1 MKQQLAVSSLPTG
14 AFIASGQAHAQT
26 AEIKGIGRI
35 QPGGACRMALSG
47 IGIVDLGAI
56 THVDWA
62 RNASAVFP
70 MFSKKVFLCA

>member
-1 MKQQLAVSSLPTG
+1 MKKQLAVSSLPTG
-14 AFIASGQAHAQT
+14 AFIASGLV
-26 AEIKGIGRI
+26 KVIGRI
-35 QPGGACRMALSG
+35 QPGGACGMARSG

-56 THVDWA
+56 THFDWA